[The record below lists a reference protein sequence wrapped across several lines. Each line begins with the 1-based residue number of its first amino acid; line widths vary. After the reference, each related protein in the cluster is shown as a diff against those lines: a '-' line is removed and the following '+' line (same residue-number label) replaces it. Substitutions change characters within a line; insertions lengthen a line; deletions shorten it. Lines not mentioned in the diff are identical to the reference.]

1 VFYLLVTAMFVAG
14 VHRAGAR
21 VALGFGVGAA
31 MMGVALPSALL
42 VSRWP
47 DGTVLVTVLLLAGGL
62 AAMFTGRR
70 PVRRAGAALVAALA
84 LALLF
89 LNSRIGAIE
98 SLCILA
104 TMFAGT
110 AIRGVQDGRLRA
122 RPAAAMIAVVAVLTM
137 TAGLR
142 TPTSWALNANPNPL
156 GADWSIAV
164 GAAWLTFLGGLAL
177 RNRPMPRF
185 LVWSGLVSYS
195 VYLLHPLVI
204 QGVWYAAGRDPGGL
218 PPIVRF
224 GWGVVL
230 VTVVLT
236 AAAVAYRYVELPAQ
250 RLGRRLIRRHAS
262 PGRGAPRAARFG
274 AGPATAPERPGGV
287 MTAIPFLP
295 KVRPTH
301 PQSPAERIAD
311 DTGVHARRTARDA
324 APAPPVRRRRDGA
337 GDPRPGA
344 RVRGRRRRRVRRAG
358 RADGQRHRR
367 VLRRFRRPPERG
379 RAQADRAVH
388 AALRAGGQAGPE
400 PGRPAER
407 DAGQQPGRVPP
418 VHQGRLPARLVAR
431 DPRPADRLAVH
442 AAGAGRRRR
451 RAGVRARAGAARDR
465 AGAPPR
471 PAAGPADHR
480 AAARPG

>member
-1 VFYLLVTAMFVAG
+1 MAANTLTPPQEKIGSRPETAPRMDWLDALRGLAAMVVVFEHSLDVLLPEVRATASPWFDFGRYGVFVFFLVSGYVVPFSLERRGSVRQFWAGRFFRLYPAFGAAVALAVALGAAGFSYGLPGGLGERPWISALAHATMLQDLLGVPNAVNVLWTLSYEMVFYLLVTAMFVAG

-31 MMGVALPSALL
+31 IMGVALPSALL

-230 VTVVLT
+230 VTVVLA

-262 PGRGAPRAARFG
+262 PGRGAPRAARF
-274 AGPATAPERPGGV
+274 
-287 MTAIPFLP
+287 
-295 KVRPTH
+295 
-301 PQSPAERIAD
+301 
-311 DTGVHARRTARDA
+311 
-324 APAPPVRRRRDGA
+324 
-337 GDPRPGA
+337 
-344 RVRGRRRRRVRRAG
+344 
-358 RADGQRHRR
+358 
-367 VLRRFRRPPERG
+367 
-379 RAQADRAVH
+379 
-388 AALRAGGQAGPE
+388 
-400 PGRPAER
+400 
-407 DAGQQPGRVPP
+407 
-418 VHQGRLPARLVAR
+418 
-431 DPRPADRLAVH
+431 
-442 AAGAGRRRR
+442 
-451 RAGVRARAGAARDR
+451 
-465 AGAPPR
+465 
-471 PAAGPADHR
+471 
-480 AAARPG
+480 